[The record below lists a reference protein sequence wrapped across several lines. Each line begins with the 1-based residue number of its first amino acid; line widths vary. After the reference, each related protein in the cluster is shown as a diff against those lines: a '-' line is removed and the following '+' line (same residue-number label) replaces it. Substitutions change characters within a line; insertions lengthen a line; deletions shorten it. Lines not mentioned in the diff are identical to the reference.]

1 VSAEHRSQLRVG
13 RLTKAHG
20 LKGALKIELYTDE
33 PEKRFVPGA
42 TFSLQVPEESPW
54 HGKPLT
60 LTELRWYNGTAV
72 GFFVDVDDRTQAETL
87 ARAILWIDVDTELS
101 PEELELFEIAFKNSI
116 APKRRSWRV
125 ILDEER
131 HQSGIGNERFAALA
145 RSERIS
151 AEFELVEILG
161 NGLDITKD
169 LLGRTNRLHSKI
181 ILQKIKG
188 DLDRYLAEIY
198 MARGS
203 EAREQVIEIAQQ
215 AKSAFDLAT
224 ELARELDATDPL
236 RLSISLH
243 FSLFTHEILGRPKQA
258 CIIARDAFEAG
269 SAQLGSI
276 TNESSRKKTAD
287 LLQSLRDNLCL
298 WTSSRVP

>member
-1 VSAEHRSQLRVG
+1 M
-13 RLTKAHG
+13 
-20 LKGALKIELYTDE
+20 
-33 PEKRFVPGA
+33 
-42 TFSLQVPEESPW
+42 
-54 HGKPLT
+54 
-60 LTELRWYNGTAV
+60 
-72 GFFVDVDDRTQAETL
+72 
-87 ARAILWIDVDTELS
+87 ARALELAQACERAGQFDRMRLHVEEFIAALPRDTELS
-101 PEELELFEIAFKNSI
+101 PEELELFEIAYKNST

-151 AEFELVEILG
+151 AELELVEILG
-161 NGLDITKD
+161 HGLDITKD
-169 LLGRTNRLHSKI
+169 LLGRTHRLHSQI
-181 ILQKIKG
+181 VLQKFSG
-188 DLDRYLAEIY
+188 DLSRYLAEIY

-215 AKSAFDLAT
+215 AKSAFDSAT
-224 ELARELDATDPL
+224 ELARELDVTDPL
-236 RLSISLH
+236 RLSVSLH
-243 FSLFTHEILGRPKQA
+243 FSLFTHVILGRPKQA

-287 LLQSLRDNLCL
+287 LLQLLRDNLCL